1 MSHWAAAWWK
11 IAERM
16 TKILNAQSEDYNT
29 QDGDLTVYR
38 YTDNLRD
45 ARLVSSKLENG
56 RHILAV
62 DIDMPA
68 ALVPSSTKGH
78 YHLYIDHEMTWTTYT
93 SLLMALAEA
102 GIVEP
107 GYADASI
114 RRGATHLRTPW
125 NRKTDGNGQPK
136 QYLP

>member
-16 TKILNAQSEDYNT
+16 TKILNAQGEDYKT
-29 QDGDLTVYR
+29 QDGDTTVYR
-38 YTDNLRD
+38 FTENLRD
-45 ARLVSSKLENG
+45 ARLVSSKLPSG
-56 RHILAV
+56 KHLFAV

-78 YHLYIDHEMTWTTYT
+78 YHLYIDHEMTWETYER
-93 SLLMALAEA
+93 LLLALADA
-102 GIVEP
+102 GLIEH

-114 RRGATHLRTPW
+114 SRGATHLRTPW
-125 NRKTDGNGQPK
+125 NRETESNGNPQ
-136 QYLP
+136 QYAP